1 MIRIIKGQTY
11 FTSKYPNIYI
21 PEKSVP
27 QLILKHIRNKP
38 DQVLFVD
45 GLTFKE
51 YSSYFVA
58 NCIEKVACGLNKLN
72 IKKGDVVGVILPNLP
87 EYVPIFHGTLLM
99 GGITS
104 LANPDYT
111 IEELSHTL
119 AAVSPRYLAVTLAV
133 YEKIKN
139 DLKRVFPSVEKV
151 ILFDIAGQTLKEI
164 DELTLGNTNGIVMSF
179 NQLINN
185 NGKDYPIVR
194 IDPKKDTAII
204 PFSSGTTGLFKGVC
218 LSHYN
223 IVSNTYQTQT
233 FETSNLK
240 KNDTALCIIPLF
252 HIFGLIMY
260 LMLMVKQGHR
270 VVILP
275 KFETVRFLEL
285 IQKYKVAI
293 SFIVPPIAIMLAKSP
308 IVDNFDLS
316 SLRILFCGAAPLG
329 SEVEDLIKE
338 RFKGR
343 LIIKQGYGAT
353 ELSPACILTPIGFL
367 KSGSAGILVPNQL
380 AKVISLETG
389 ENLGVGEKGEICI
402 KGPNVMLGYYKN
414 EKATNEVIDKDGF
427 LKTGD
432 IGYVD
437 EDGHYFIVDRLKELI
452 KCKGFQVPPAELEAL
467 LLSHPKVVDAC
478 VVGITNGDMGEVPRG
493 FVVIKQNESLTE
505 KELLDWAHPK
515 IANYKHFRGGLFF
528 IPAIPKSATG
538 KLLRK
543 NLKDFNPPKL

>member
-11 FTSKYPNIYI
+11 FTSKYPNIII
-21 PEKSVP
+21 PEKP
-27 QLILKHIRNKP
+27 IPHLILKHIRSKP
-38 DQVLFVD
+38 DQVLLID
-45 GLTFKE
+45 GLTIKE
-51 YSSYFVA
+51 FSSHFVA
-58 NCIEKVACGLNKLN
+58 DTIEKVACGLNKLN
-72 IKKGDVVGVILPNLP
+72 IKKGDVLGVILPNLP

-104 LANPDYT
+104 LVNPDYT

-119 AAVSPRYLAVTLAV
+119 ATVSPRYLAVTLAV

-139 DLKRVFPSVEKV
+139 DFKRVFPNVEKV
-151 ILFDIAGQTLKEI
+151 ILVDIAGQTLKEI
-164 DELTLGNTNGIVMSF
+164 DQLTLANADGFIMSF

-194 IDPKKDTAII
+194 IDPKKDTAVI

-223 IVSNTYQTQT
+223 LVSNTYQTQI
-233 FETSNLK
+233 FETSCLK
-240 KNDTALCIIPLF
+240 KNDTAMGILPFF
-252 HIFGLIMY
+252 HIFGLTMY
-260 LMLMVKQGHR
+260 LMLMMKQGHC

-275 KFETVRFLEL
+275 RFEPVRFLEL
-285 IQKYKVAI
+285 IQKYKVAM

-308 IVDNFDLS
+308 IVDKFDLS
-316 SLRILFCGAAPLG
+316 SLRILSCGAAPLG
-329 SEVEDLIKE
+329 SEVEDLIKA

-343 LIIKQGYGAT
+343 LLIKQGYGAT
-353 ELSPACILTPIGFL
+353 ELSPSCFLTPNGFV
-367 KSGSAGILVPNQL
+367 KSGSSGILIPNII
-380 AKVISLETG
+380 AKIVSPETG
-389 ENLGVGEKGEICI
+389 ENLDIGEKGEICI
-402 KGPNVMLGYYKN
+402 KGPNVMLGYYNN

-437 EDGHYFIVDRLKELI
+437 EDGYYFIVDRSKELI

-467 LLSHPKVVDAC
+467 LLSHPKVADAC
-478 VVGITNGDMGEVPRG
+478 VVGLSKGDMGEVPRG

-515 IANYKHFRGGLFF
+515 IANYKHFRGGIFF

>member
-1 MIRIIKGQTY
+1 MIRIINGQTY
-11 FTSKYPNIYI
+11 FTSKYPNIII
-21 PEKSVP
+21 PEKP
-27 QLILKHIRNKP
+27 IPHLILKHIRYKP
-38 DQVLFVD
+38 DQVLLVD

-51 YSSYFVA
+51 YSSHFVA
-58 NCIEKVACGLNKLN
+58 DTIEKVACGLNKLN
-72 IKKGDVVGVILPNLP
+72 IKKGDVLGVILPNLP

-104 LANPDYT
+104 LVNPDYT

-119 AAVSPRYLAVTLAV
+119 ATVSPRYLAVTLAV

-151 ILFDIAGQTLKEI
+151 ILVDIAGQTLKEI
-164 DELTLGNTNGIVMSF
+164 DQLTLSSDGIVMSF
-179 NQLINN
+179 NQLTNN

-194 IDPKKDTAII
+194 IDLTKDTAII

-223 IVSNTYQTQT
+223 LVSNTYQTQT
-233 FETSNLK
+233 IETSTYK
-240 KNDTALCIIPLF
+240 KNDSVIGVLPFF
-252 HIFGLIMY
+252 HSFGLMLHI
-260 LMLMVKQGHR
+260 MLMVKQGYR
-270 VVILP
+270 IVTLP
-275 KFETVRFLEL
+275 KFEPVRFLEL
-285 IQKYKVAI
+285 IKKYKVAM
-293 SFIVPPIAIMLAKSP
+293 SFIVPPIAIMFAKSP
-308 IVDNFDLS
+308 IVDKFDLS
-316 SLRILFCGAAPLG
+316 SLRTLFCGAAPLG
-329 SEVEDLIKE
+329 SEIEDLIKE

-343 LIIKQGYGAT
+343 LVIKQGYGAT
-353 ELSPACILTPIGFL
+353 ELSPCCFVTPNGL
-367 KSGSAGILVPNQL
+367 VKSGSSGTLLPNLL
-380 AKVISLETG
+380 AKIISSETG
-389 ENLGVGEKGEICI
+389 ENLGMGEKGEICI
-402 KGPNVMLGYYKN
+402 KGPNVMLGYYNN

-437 EDGHYFIVDRLKELI
+437 EDGYFFIIDRSKELI

-467 LLSHPKVVDAC
+467 LLSHPKVADAC
-478 VVGITNGDMGEVPRG
+478 VVGLSKGDMGEVPRG

-515 IANYKHFRGGLFF
+515 IANYKHFRGGIFF

-543 NLKDFNPPKL
+543 NLKDFNNLKL

>member
-11 FTSKYPNIYI
+11 FTSKYPNIII
-21 PEKSVP
+21 PEKPIP
-27 QLILKHIRNKP
+27 QLILKHIRSKP
-38 DQVLFVD
+38 DQVLLVD

-51 YSSYFVA
+51 YSSHFVA
-58 NCIEKVACGLNKLN
+58 DTIEKVACGLNKLN
-72 IKKGDVVGVILPNLP
+72 IKKGDVLGVILPNLP

-104 LANPDYT
+104 LVNPDYT
-111 IEELSHTL
+111 IEELSNTL
-119 AAVSPRYLAVTLAV
+119 ATVSPRYLAVTLAV

-139 DLKRVFPSVEKV
+139 DLKRVFPNVEKV
-151 ILFDIAGQTLKEI
+151 ILVDIAGQTLKEI
-164 DELTLGNTNGIVMSF
+164 DQLTLGNADGIVMSF

-194 IDPKKDTAII
+194 IDPKKDTAVI
-204 PFSSGTTGLFKGVC
+204 PFSSGTTGLFKGIC

-223 IVSNTYQTQT
+223 LVSNTHQLQTI
-233 FETSNLK
+233 ETSTYK
-240 KNDTALCIIPLF
+240 KNDSVMGILPFF
-252 HIFGLIMY
+252 HIFGLTMY
-260 LMLMVKQGHR
+260 LMLMMKQGHC

-275 KFETVRFLEL
+275 KFEPVRFLEL
-285 IQKYKVAI
+285 IQKYKVAM
-293 SFIVPPIAIMLAKSP
+293 SFIVPPIAIIFAKSP

-316 SLRILFCGAAPLG
+316 SLRTLSCGAAPLG
-329 SEVEDLIKE
+329 SEVEDLIKV

-343 LIIKQGYGAT
+343 LLIKQTYGST
-353 ELSPACILTPIGFL
+353 ELSPSCFVTPNGL
-367 KSGSAGILVPNQL
+367 VKSGSSGTLVPNL
-380 AKVISLETG
+380 LVKIVSPETG
-389 ENLGVGEKGEICI
+389 ENLGIGEKGEICI
-402 KGPNVMLGYYKN
+402 KGPNVMLGYYNN
-414 EKATNEVIDKDGF
+414 EKATNEAIDKDGF
-427 LKTGD
+427 FKTGD

-437 EDGHYFIVDRLKELI
+437 EDGYYFIVDRSKELI

-467 LLSHPKVVDAC
+467 LLSHPKVADAC
-478 VVGITNGDMGEVPRG
+478 VVGLSKGDMGEVPRG
-493 FVVIKQNESLTE
+493 FVVIKHNESLTE

-515 IANYKHFRGGLFF
+515 IANYKHFRGGIFF

>member
-1 MIRIIKGQTY
+1 MIIKIKGQTY
-11 FTSKYPNIYI
+11 FTSKYPNIII
-21 PEKSVP
+21 PEKPVP
-27 QLILKHIRNKP
+27 QLILKHIRAKP
-38 DQVLFVD
+38 DQVLLVD

-51 YSSYFVA
+51 YSSHFVA
-58 NCIEKVACGLNKLN
+58 DTIEKVACGFNKLQL
-72 IKKGDVVGVILPNLP
+72 KKGDVVGVILPNLP

-104 LANPDYT
+104 LVNPEYT

-119 AAVSPRYLAVTLAV
+119 ATVSPRYLVLTLSV

-139 DLKRVFPSVEKV
+139 DLKRVFPNVEKV
-151 ILFDIAGQTLKEI
+151 ILVDIAGQNQKEI
-164 DELTLGNTNGIVMSF
+164 EQLTLDGGKGILMTF
-179 NQLINN
+179 KQLINN
-185 NGKDYPIVR
+185 NGKDYPDVR

-223 IVSNTYQTQT
+223 IISNTYQTQT
-233 FETSNLK
+233 IETSTYK
-240 KNDTALCIIPLF
+240 KNDTVMGILPFF
-252 HIFGLIMY
+252 HIYGLMLF

-270 VVILP
+270 VIILP
-275 KFETVRFLEL
+275 KFEPVRFLEL

-293 SFIVPPIAIMLAKSP
+293 SFIVPPVAIMFAKSP
-308 IVDNFDLS
+308 LVDKYDLS
-316 SLRILFCGAAPLG
+316 SLRTLFSGAAPLS
-329 SEVEDLIKE
+329 SEVEELIKE

-343 LIIKQGYGAT
+343 IVIKQGYGAT
-353 ELSPACILTPIGFL
+353 ELSPACFVIPSGLV
-367 KSGSAGILVPNQL
+367 KSGSAGILLPNQL
-380 AKVISLETG
+380 AKIISPETG
-389 ENLGVGEKGEICI
+389 ENLGMGEKGEICI

-414 EKATNEVIDKDGF
+414 EKATNEVIDRDGF

-432 IGYVD
+432 IGFVD
-437 EDGHYFIVDRLKELI
+437 EDGYYFIVDRSKELI

-467 LLSHPKVVDAC
+467 LLSHPKVADAC
-478 VVGITNGDMGEVPRG
+478 VVGLSKGDMGEVPRG

-515 IANYKHFRGGLFF
+515 IANYKHFRGGIFF

>member
-11 FTSKYPNIYI
+11 FISKYPNIII
-21 PEKSVP
+21 PEKPIP
-27 QLILKHIRNKP
+27 QLILKHIRSKP
-38 DQVLFVD
+38 DQVLLVD

-51 YSSYFVA
+51 YSSHFVA
-58 NCIEKVACGLNKLN
+58 DTIEKVAF
-72 IKKGDVVGVILPNLP
+72 GDVLGVILPNLP
-87 EYVPIFHGTLLM
+87 QCVPIFHGTLLM

-104 LANPDYT
+104 LVNPDYT

-119 AAVSPRYLAVTLAV
+119 ATVSPRYLAVTLAV

-139 DLKRVFPSVEKV
+139 DFKRVFPSVEKV
-151 ILFDIAGQTLKEI
+151 ILVDIAGQTLKEI
-164 DELTLGNTNGIVMSF
+164 DQLTLGNADGIIMSF

-194 IDPKKDTAII
+194 IDPKKDTAVI

-223 IVSNTYQTQT
+223 LVSNTYQTQT
-233 FETSNLK
+233 IETSNYK
-240 KNDTALCIIPLF
+240 KNDTVMGQLPFF
-252 HIFGLIMY
+252 HIYGLMTY
-260 LMLMVKQGHR
+260 LVLMLKQGHR

-275 KFETVRFLEL
+275 KFEFVRFLEL

-293 SFIVPPIAIMLAKSP
+293 SFIVPPVAIMFAKSP
-308 IVDNFDLS
+308 IVDKLDLS
-316 SLRILFCGAAPLG
+316 SLRTLLSGAAPLS

-338 RFKGR
+338 RFKGK
-343 LIIKQGYGAT
+343 IAIKQGYGAT
-353 ELSPACILTPIGFL
+353 ELSPACFAIPSGLV
-367 KSGSAGILVPNQL
+367 KSGSAGILLPNQL
-380 AKVISLETG
+380 AKIISSETG
-389 ENLGVGEKGEICI
+389 ENLGIGKKGEICI
-402 KGPNVMLGYYKN
+402 KGPNVMLGYYNN
-414 EKATNEVIDKDGF
+414 EKATNQVIDKDGF
-427 LKTGD
+427 LRTGD

-437 EDGHYFIVDRLKELI
+437 EDGYYFIIDRSKELI

-467 LLSHPKVVDAC
+467 LLSHPKVADAC
-478 VVGITNGDMGEVPRG
+478 VVGLSKGDMGEVPRG

-515 IANYKHFRGGLFF
+515 IANYKHFRGGIFF
-528 IPAIPKSATG
+528 IPTIPKSATG

-543 NLKDFNPPKL
+543 NLKDINPSKL

>member
-11 FTSKYPNIYI
+11 FTSKYPNIII
-21 PEKSVP
+21 PEKPIP
-27 QLILKHIRNKP
+27 QLILKHIRSKP
-38 DQVLFVD
+38 DQVLLVD

-51 YSSYFVA
+51 YSSHFVA
-58 NCIEKVACGLNKLN
+58 DTIEKVL
-72 IKKGDVVGVILPNLP
+72 GVILPNLP
-87 EYVPIFHGTLLM
+87 EYVPIFHGTLLV

-104 LANPDYT
+104 LINPDYT

-119 AAVSPRYLAVTLAV
+119 ATVSPRYLAVTLAV

-151 ILFDIAGQTLKEI
+151 ILVDIAGQTLKEI
-164 DELTLGNTNGIVMSF
+164 DQLTLCNSDGIVMSF

-194 IDPKKDTAII
+194 IDPKKDTAVI

-223 IVSNTYQTQT
+223 LVSNTYQTQT
-233 FETSNLK
+233 IETSTYK
-240 KNDTALCIIPLF
+240 KNDSVMGILPFF
-252 HIFGLIMY
+252 HIFGLMLY
-260 LMLMVKQGHR
+260 LMLMVKQGYLI
-270 VVILP
+270 VILP
-275 KFETVRFLEL
+275 KFEFVRFLEL
-285 IQKYKVAI
+285 IQNYKVAM

-308 IVDNFDLS
+308 IVDKFDLS
-316 SLRILFCGAAPLG
+316 SLRTLSCGAAPLG

-343 LIIKQGYGAT
+343 LVIKQGYGST
-353 ELSPACILTPIGFL
+353 ELSPSCLVTPNGL
-367 KSGSAGILVPNQL
+367 VKSGSSGILIPNLL
-380 AKVISLETG
+380 AKTISPETG
-389 ENLGVGEKGEICI
+389 ENLGIGEKGEICI
-402 KGPNVMLGYYKN
+402 KGPNVMLGYYNN
-414 EKATNEVIDKDGF
+414 EKATDQAIDKDGF

-437 EDGHYFIVDRLKELI
+437 EDGYYFIVDRSKELI

-467 LLSHPKVVDAC
+467 LLSHPKVEDSC
-478 VVGITNGDMGEVPRG
+478 VVGLSKGDMGEVPRG

-515 IANYKHFRGGLFF
+515 IANYKRFGGGIFF
-528 IPAIPKSATG
+528 IPTIPKSATG